1 MKEISLSLA
10 RALVDHEAPDLGVEV
25 LLPDDPRR
33 LAVVLGMAAVH
44 AVSGAGWAVEH
55 VRESVSCTLP
65 GVGSTALSL
74 LEQVPTAGPVLA
86 AVVKLLGIERP
97 LVCLAPAAFAS
108 GVALVGT
115 WRHELGHI
123 GQLTRGGIPWC
134 AAYALGLVRGPA
146 EAQCYGSDI
155 AFRVA
160 WGGARID
167 DAEADTLR
175 ALEGY
180 RLDADQLATARGIL
194 RSHAETLRL
203 GGDPGGILAETEAAL
218 VRLGWQS

>member
-1 MKEISLSLA
+1 MKEISLSIA

-74 LEQVPTAGPVLA
+74 LEQIPQAGPVLA
-86 AVVKLLGIERP
+86 AVVKLLGVERP

-108 GVALVGT
+108 GVELVAT
-115 WRHELGHI
+115 WRHELGHV
-123 GQLTRGGIPWC
+123 GQLSRGGVPWC
-134 AAYALGLVRGPA
+134 VAYALGLVRGPA
-146 EAQCYGSDI
+146 EAACYGCDI
-155 AFRVA
+155 AFDVR
-160 WGGARID
+160 WGGASVD
-167 DAEADTLR
+167 DAERDTVR

-203 GGDPGGILAETEAAL
+203 GGDPGGIVAETEAAL
-218 VRLGWQS
+218 ARLGWQS